1 MGKRNKNK
9 QPNRYTG
16 KNIDMMGDV
25 AHMERHAL
33 DVFRDMSRGRF
44 NPNLVTEFLNKDFV
58 RVAIVCA
65 QKEHRKNAIIL
76 NALNYSYGTSNDAD
90 VIQLINRYIST
101 CRGWEY
107 IISSL
112 YTVFN
117 TSDLGTVYG
126 MAQRLSSDRELR
138 L

>member
-1 MGKRNKNK
+1 
-9 QPNRYTG
+9 
-16 KNIDMMGDV
+16 MMGDP

-33 DVFRDMSRGRF
+33 DVFRDMSRSKY

-58 RVAIVCA
+58 RAAIICA
-65 QKEHRKNAIIL
+65 QKQHRQNSIIL
-76 NALNYSYGTSNDAD
+76 NALNYSYVASADPD
-90 VIQLINRYIST
+90 VIQLTNKYIST

-112 YTVFN
+112 YTVYN
-117 TSDLGTVYG
+117 TSDLGIVYG
-126 MAQRLSSDRELR
+126 MIRRLSSDRELR